1 MKYLK
6 SRKVFEQNSDESIKD
21 DIKDIFIDLTDNY
34 LDVEVDHSYGS
45 LDPNRLYR
53 SKVEISKY
61 RDPFL
66 LDFRNLTDSEFN
78 IDSDIIDSILRF
90 IDYLKSNNLYLNE
103 IIIYRI
109 IIKDVR
115 GLKRLSEDYL
125 TVSNITEEGLFT
137 NNINNN
143 TDRYESELV
152 TEPVNKIIIKYSN
165 KNL

>member
-1 MKYLK
+1 M
-6 SRKVFEQNSDESIKD
+6 
-21 DIKDIFIDLTDNY
+21 
-34 LDVEVDHSYGS
+34 
-45 LDPNRLYR
+45 
-53 SKVEISKY
+53 
-61 RDPFL
+61 
-66 LDFRNLTDSEFN
+66 
-78 IDSDIIDSILRF
+78 LRF
-90 IDYLKSNNLYLNE
+90 IDYLKSNKLYLND

-125 TVSNITEEGLFT
+125 TVSNITEEGLFI
-137 NNINNN
+137 NNFNNN